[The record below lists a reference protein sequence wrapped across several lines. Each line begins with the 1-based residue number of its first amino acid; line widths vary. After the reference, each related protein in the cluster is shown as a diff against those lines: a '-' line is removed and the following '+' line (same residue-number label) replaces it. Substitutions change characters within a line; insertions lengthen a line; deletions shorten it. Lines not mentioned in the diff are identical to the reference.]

1 MASIYLLAAQV
12 LWVRGEMEDALEIL
26 ARAEQAAQR
35 LRDSRALAHVQA
47 FRARLALARGDLAQA
62 EAWSQ
67 GIDST
72 TLVYEHEVAYLV
84 LARLHLA
91 RQGTDE
97 ALTLLGRLHAADAA
111 ANRTGNVISVLAL
124 LALAYQQARQPEQA
138 LRALDRL
145 LALAEP
151 EGYIRV
157 FVDEDAARRD
167 LLAAWLKSPLQ
178 RTAHRGKQ
186 PLEVYVQRLLAAFP
200 LAAGSASHEDVD
212 RRTADASPL
221 IEPLS
226 TREQDV
232 LELLAAGLSNAQMA
246 AQLVV
251 TVGTIKTHIK
261 SIYGK
266 LGVHSRVQAVARARE
281 VGLL

>member
-1 MASIYLLAAQV
+1 
-12 LWVRGEMEDALEIL
+12 MEDALEIL

>member
-1 MASIYLLAAQV
+1 MK
-12 LWVRGEMEDALEIL
+12 
-26 ARAEQAAQR
+26 
-35 LRDSRALAHVQA
+35 
-47 FRARLALARGDLAQA
+47 
-62 EAWSQ
+62 
-67 GIDST
+67 
-72 TLVYEHEVAYLV
+72 
-84 LARLHLA
+84 
-91 RQGTDE
+91 
-97 ALTLLGRLHAADAA
+97 RLHAADAA
-111 ANRTGNVISVLAL
+111 AGRTGNVISVLAL

-157 FVDEDAARRD
+157 FVDEDAAMRD

-212 RRTADASPL
+212 RRTADASSL